1 MATLPLS
8 TGVGSRE
15 AFNIVHQELLNPHHA
30 TTYGGGPKWVLQN
43 LFAAAFVPVLAAGLL
58 VGWEAL
64 AWIIPAA
71 EWTGIPAWTGV
82 QKLWWA
88 LRPLTLGLIWVH
100 VIVGFIT
107 IFSMYA
113 VWMERK
119 VSAHMQ
125 ARVGPMEVGRIQFT
139 LFGKRFNFWPK
150 SWSPHGWLQTL
161 ADGLKLMAKE
171 DFIPPTSDAWLFA
184 LAPIIAFTG
193 VFVSYAILPFHGV
206 PSLDGGI
213 GTGIAANLDGA
224 VYFFAAVTSIESIGV
239 VMAGWASNNKW
250 ALFGA
255 MRTATQVV
263 SYELPLGLAVL
274 LVALASGTLNLQ
286 EIVAAQNHGWFLG
299 WNVIRNPFLTIA
311 FVLYFVASLAE
322 TKRAPFDLPEAES
335 ELIAGFHT
343 EYSSM
348 RFSIF
353 FLAEYASMYV
363 VAAFAAT
370 VFLGGWWTGIE
381 PLDDAMH
388 AWNQSRDLG
397 LRLLAVFVGT
407 FALVTKAMLL
417 VFFQM
422 AARWTYPRI
431 RLDQV
436 MYLCLKVM
444 LPFAMAI
451 LAGGALWEVL
461 VPDRVAF
468 GILGR

>member
-1 MATLPLS
+1 MAASTPLPLS
-8 TGVGSRE
+8 TGLGSRE

-30 TTYGGGPKWVLQN
+30 KTYGGGPKWVLQN

-64 AWIIPAA
+64 YSIIPAK
-71 EWTGIPAWTGV
+71 ESTWLPAWTGV

-88 LRPLTLGLIWVH
+88 LRPVTLGLIWVH

-125 ARVGPMEVGRIQFT
+125 ARVGPMEVGRLQFT
-139 LFGKRFNFWPK
+139 LLGRKFNFWPK

-193 VFVSYAILPFHGV
+193 VFVSYSILPFHGA
-206 PSLDGGI
+206 GGS
-213 GTGIAANLDGA
+213 GVAANLDGA

-274 LVALASGTLNLQ
+274 LVCVASGTLDIQ
-286 EIVAAQNHGWFLG
+286 QIVADQNHGWFLG
-299 WNVIRNPFLTIA
+299 WNILRNPFLTIA
-311 FVLYFVASLAE
+311 FALYFVASLAE

-335 ELIAGFHT
+335 ELIAGYHT

-363 VAAFAAT
+363 VAAFAAA

-381 PLDDAMH
+381 PLDDAMYD
-388 AWNQSRDLG
+388 WIQTGGLP
-397 LRLLAVFVGT
+397 LRLVAAFVGT

-431 RLDQV
+431 RLDHV

-451 LAGGALWEVL
+451 LLGGALWEVL
-461 VPDRVAF
+461 LPDRVCF